1 MLKSEMLKSEML
13 QNEPN
18 EPMQNEQNEPIRDM
32 QNEPMQNEPNEPN
45 EPMQNE
51 PMQNEP
57 NEPLSTKRQY
67 NINNQITKKKNKKE
81 KMIEKKKVIREKK
94 RLAVEKINNINEVRT
109 KFYFKLCT
117 EAIYTINIKAI
128 SIIDKFDKIYNTNSF
143 SGTEETPLIIKM
155 NIDDLSLNLLL
166 EYIKVWQ
173 DIPNEC
179 NYPIQSIIQ
188 TRIIE
193 QILKEQDL
201 KIFNKYINEY
211 IINNINTAN
220 ISHLELIELKIDSLI
235 NLLNIFDVDY
245 LYIPSLCNK
254 INAYIATLIW
264 SCSKKE
270 INEYLNKKD
279 ME

>member
-1 MLKSEMLKSEML
+1 MLKSEML
-13 QNEPN
+13 QNEPMRDMQN
-18 EPMQNEQNEPIRDM
+18 EPMRDMQNEP
-32 QNEPMQNEPNEPN
+32 NEPMQNEPNEP
-45 EPMQNE
+45 MQ
-51 PMQNEP
+51 

-117 EAIYTINIKAI
+117 EAIYTIDIKAI